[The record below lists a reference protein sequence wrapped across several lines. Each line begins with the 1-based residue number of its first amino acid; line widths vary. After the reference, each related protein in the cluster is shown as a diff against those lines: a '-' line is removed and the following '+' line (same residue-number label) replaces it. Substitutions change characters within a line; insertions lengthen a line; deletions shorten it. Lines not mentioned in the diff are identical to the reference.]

1 MANDSMD
8 ARPKSLK
15 RRRPDRKRA
24 METHFARQFVGA
36 LPELAGATLTHGD
49 RPDFRLCLGEATFGL
64 ELTALVRGGDEPGIS
79 PKQRMEW
86 YRAVESEALRIW
98 RRRRLPPMFVSLHWR
113 DDPPLTVRT
122 EVARRIVAA
131 VQQLSGSL
139 SHGNW
144 LHVNDESELPADI
157 RDYVRALSIIP
168 AKTRSGELWASGF
181 AAFSE
186 VQPNEL
192 QREIDRKSVAAS
204 TYPLR
209 HDGTAEGAGYSRG
222 AFDRVF
228 FLDFMGRLIDLRL
241 MGATRMRVSL

>member
-1 MANDSMD
+1 
-8 ARPKSLK
+8 
-15 RRRPDRKRA
+15 
-24 METHFARQFVGA
+24 
-36 LPELAGATLTHGD
+36 
-49 RPDFRLCLGEATFGL
+49 
-64 ELTALVRGGDEPGIS
+64 
-79 PKQRMEW
+79 
-86 YRAVESEALRIW
+86 
-98 RRRRLPPMFVSLHWR
+98 MFVSLHWR

-139 SHGNW
+139 SPGNW

-204 TYPLR
+204 TYPSR
-209 HDGTAEGAGYSRG
+209 HDGLWLLIYSTGTGPAELVDVSQTAEGAGYSRG